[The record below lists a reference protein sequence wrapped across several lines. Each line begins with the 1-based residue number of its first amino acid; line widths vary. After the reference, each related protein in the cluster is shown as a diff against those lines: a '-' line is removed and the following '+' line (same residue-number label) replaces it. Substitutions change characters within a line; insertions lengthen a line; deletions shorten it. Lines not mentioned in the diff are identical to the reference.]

1 MPRTN
6 WMAHRYP
13 QAAGCDL
20 PIFFNPLACNRAIVV
35 E

>member
-6 WMAHRYP
+6 MMSHRDP
-13 QAAGCDL
+13 QPSSLDL